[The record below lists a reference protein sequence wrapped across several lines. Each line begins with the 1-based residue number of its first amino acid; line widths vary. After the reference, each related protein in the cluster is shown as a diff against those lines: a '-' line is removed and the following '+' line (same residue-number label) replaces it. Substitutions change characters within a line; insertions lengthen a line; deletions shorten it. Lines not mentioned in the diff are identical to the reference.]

1 MPANKN
7 AVTRY
12 FILDQ
17 LLANRYHNYTITDLM
32 KAVNEHLSELGMDP
46 VSKRTIEYD
55 IQYLEYEGPFLA
67 EIERYTIYQESPKS
81 HRALP

>member
-46 VSKRTIEYD
+46 FPNAPLNTTSNILNMKV
-55 IQYLEYEGPFLA
+55 LFL
-67 EIERYTIYQESPKS
+67 PK
-81 HRALP
+81 